1 MHIVL
6 CVSERAGF
14 VLQMLYWSMKGIG
27 TNDDA
32 LIRVIVTRAEI
43 DLRAIRMEF
52 QHLYNENLEDMIS
65 SDTSGSYK
73 RFLLAL
79 VRAGHH

>member
-43 DLRAIRMEF
+43 DLQAIKMEF
-52 QHLYNENLEDMIS
+52 QHLYKENLEDMIS
-65 SDTSGSYK
+65 SDTSGSYR

>member
-1 MHIVL
+1 M
-6 CVSERAGF
+6 F
-14 VLQMLYWSMKGIG
+14 LQMLYWSMNGIG

-43 DLRAIRMEF
+43 DLQAIKMEF
-52 QHLYNENLEDMIS
+52 QRVYREDLEDMIS

-79 VRAGHH
+79 ISAGHH

>member
-1 MHIVL
+1 M
-6 CVSERAGF
+6 SSGF

-43 DLRAIRMEF
+43 DLQAIKMEF
-52 QHLYNENLEDMIS
+52 QHLYKENLEDMIS
-65 SDTSGSYK
+65 SDISGSYR

>member
-1 MHIVL
+1 M
-6 CVSERAGF
+6 F
-14 VLQMLYWSMKGIG
+14 LQMLYWSMKGIG

-43 DLRAIRMEF
+43 DLHTIKMEF
-52 QHLYNENLEDMIS
+52 QRLYNENLEDMIS
-65 SDTSGSYK
+65 SDTSGNYQ
-73 RFLLAL
+73 RFLLAI

>member
-1 MHIVL
+1 M
-6 CVSERAGF
+6 SSGF

>member
-1 MHIVL
+1 
-6 CVSERAGF
+6 
-14 VLQMLYWSMKGIG
+14 MLYWSMKGIG